1 MTRSRPSLLALS
13 LLLPLLATRLDA
25 QGGTPATSV
34 AARDGAPPAADDSL
48 VLESHLW
55 RNFQPTTGTPD
66 TALTALLRVSA
77 ASRRPMPAGMRLERA
92 ELTSGARRWAVTLDP
107 AKATHEGE
115 AMELLV
121 RGGPPWP
128 IGATVD
134 VTVLLRDA
142 RGRTQQLRSRAQPIR
157 RLD

>member
-1 MTRSRPSLLALS
+1 MTRSRPTLLALS
-13 LLLPLLATRLDA
+13 LLPPLLATRLDA
-25 QGGTPATSV
+25 QRGTPSTTV
-34 AARDGAPPAADDSL
+34 AVRDGAQPTAADSL

-66 TALTALLRVSA
+66 TALTALLRVIA
-77 ASRRPMPAGMRLERA
+77 TSRRPLPAGTRLERA
-92 ELTSGARRWAVTLDP
+92 ELTSGERSWAVTLDP
-107 AKATHEGE
+107 GDATREGD

-134 VTVLLRDA
+134 VTVQLRDA
-142 RGRTQQLRSRAQPIR
+142 HGRTQRIRSRAQPIR